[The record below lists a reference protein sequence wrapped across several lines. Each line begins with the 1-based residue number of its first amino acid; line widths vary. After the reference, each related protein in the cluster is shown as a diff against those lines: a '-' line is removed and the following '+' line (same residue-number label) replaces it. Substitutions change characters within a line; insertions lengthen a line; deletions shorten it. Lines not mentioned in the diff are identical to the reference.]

1 MWHNENRRKPSKRYG
16 RLQRSPKTGLNEMLL
31 QHKAEVF
38 TWIEKRVK
46 GAESDEEEG
55 DEGNA

>member
-1 MWHNENRRKPSKRYG
+1 
-16 RLQRSPKTGLNEMLL
+16 MLL